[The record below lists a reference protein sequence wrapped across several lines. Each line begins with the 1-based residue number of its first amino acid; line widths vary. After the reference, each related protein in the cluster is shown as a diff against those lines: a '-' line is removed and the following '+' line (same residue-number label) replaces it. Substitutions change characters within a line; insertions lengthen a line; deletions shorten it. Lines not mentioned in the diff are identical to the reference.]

1 MSIKEI
7 KVSIADLEPGM
18 YVCRLDRPWVET
30 PYLLQGFHIKSEDEI
45 ERLLEYCKY
54 VFIDVERSKVNEK
67 VLPFPTSSS
76 KISNLNTKTY
86 TGEQEKFELTNIK
99 PINYKD
105 KTSRE
110 EELANATG
118 SHILLSHAIENF
130 MLDIANNKKL
140 ELPAL
145 RGAINPMVDSII
157 RNPDAFAWLTRIK
170 NKDNYTYN
178 HAVSASVWAVAFGR
192 HLGLPKKDL
201 QTLAIGAML
210 FDVGKV
216 KLPEKLINNK
226 KRFNQYEFK
235 LVKKHV
241 DYSLDII
248 REVKGVNDDVI
259 DMVQSHH
266 ERYNGSGYPRGLS
279 GNQIPLFGK
288 IAGIVDCYDAIIS
301 ERPFASAIS
310 PHDAVKKLYE
320 WRNLDFQAELVEQF
334 IQVVGIYPVGTIV
347 ELSDGRVG
355 IVISQNRVWRL
366 RPQVMTLLNEN
377 KEPLI
382 NFETINLFTETE
394 DASGNSLDILRSIEP
409 GLYGIDPEEFY
420 L

>member
-1 MSIKEI
+1 MSLKEI
-7 KVSIADLEPGM
+7 KVRIADLEPGM
-18 YVCRLDRPWVET
+18 YVCRLDRPWIET
-30 PYLLQGFHIKSEDEI
+30 PYLLQGFHIKSQDEI
-45 ERLLEYCKY
+45 DQLNNYCEYVY
-54 VFIDVERSKVNEK
+54 IDVEM
-67 VLPFPTSSS
+67 S
-76 KISNLNTKTY
+76 KIYEKIIPFLSRTNINSNTS
-86 TGEQEKFELTNIK
+86 EQAKQALTNIK
-99 PINYKD
+99 PIKYQD

-110 EELANATG
+110 EELISAKDN
-118 SHILLSHAIENF
+118 HIMLSHSIENL
-130 MLDIANNKKL
+130 MMDIANNKKL

-145 RGAINPMVDSII
+145 KSAINPMVDSVI

-170 NKDNYTYN
+170 TKDNYTYN
-178 HAVSASVWAVAFGR
+178 HSVSASVWAVAFGR

-201 QTLAIGAML
+201 QSLAIGAIL

-226 KRFNQYEFK
+226 NRFNQYEFK

-241 DYSLDII
+241 EYSIEIIKNIKDINDDII
-248 REVKGVNDDVI
+248 N
-259 DMVQSHH
+259 MVSTHH
-266 ERYNGSGYPRGLS
+266 ERYNGSGYPNGLA

-301 ERPFASAIS
+301 DRPFASPIS
-310 PHDAVKKLYE
+310 PHDAIKKLYE
-320 WRNLDFQAELVEQF
+320 WRNLDFQSELVEQF

-355 IVISQNRVWRL
+355 VIISQNRVWRL
-366 RPQVMTLLNEN
+366 RPQVMMLLDGN
-377 KEPLI
+377 KEPLKD
-382 NFETINLFTETE
+382 FETINLFTETE
-394 DASGNSLDILRSIEP
+394 DTSGNSLDILRCVEP

>member
-1 MSIKEI
+1 MPLKEI
-7 KVSIADLEPGM
+7 KVRIADLEPGM

-30 PYLLQGFHIKSEDEI
+30 PFLLQGFHIKSQDEI
-45 ERLLEYCKY
+45 ARLLDYCEY
-54 VFIDVERSKVNEK
+54 VFVDVELSKVDEK
-67 VLPFPTSSS
+67 VIHFPTKANTRTSTS
-76 KISNLNTKTY
+76 TKTS
-86 TGEQEKFELTNIK
+86 EHEKQVLTNIK
-99 PINYKD
+99 PIKYED

-110 EELANATG
+110 DELSSAKDN
-118 SHILLSHAIENF
+118 HLILSNSIENF
-130 MLDIANNKKL
+130 MTDISNNKKL

-145 RGAINPMVDSII
+145 KSAINPMVDSII

-170 NKDNYTYN
+170 TKDNYTYN
-178 HAVSASVWAVAFGR
+178 HSVSASVWAVAFGR

-201 QTLAIGAML
+201 QSLAIGAML

-216 KLPEKLINNK
+216 KLPEKLINSKN
-226 KRFNQYEFK
+226 RFNQYEFK

-241 DYSLDII
+241 DYSIEIIKGIKDINDDII
-248 REVKGVNDDVI
+248 NLV
-259 DMVQSHH
+259 STHH
-266 ERYNGSGYPRGLS
+266 ERHNGSGYPNGLT

-301 ERPFASAIS
+301 DRPFASPIS

-334 IQVVGIYPVGTIV
+334 IQVIGIYPVGTIV

-355 IVISQNRVWRL
+355 VIISQNRVWRL
-366 RPQVMTLLNEN
+366 RPQIMMLLDKN
-377 KEPLI
+377 KEHLKE
-382 NFETINLFTETE
+382 FVTINLFTETE
-394 DASGNSLDILRSIEP
+394 DASGNSLDIVRSVEP

>member
-1 MSIKEI
+1 MSLKEVKI
-7 KVSIADLEPGM
+7 RIEDLEPGM
-18 YVCRLDRPWVET
+18 YVCQLDRPWVET
-30 PYLLQGFHIKSEDEI
+30 PFLLQGFHIKSQDEI
-45 ERLLEYCKY
+45 NQLLEYCQY
-54 VFIDVERSKVNEK
+54 VYIDVELSKASENII
-67 VLPFPTSSS
+67 PF
-76 KISNLNTKTY
+76 TKTNN
-86 TGEQEKFELTNIK
+86 TSEQEKQTLTNIK
-99 PINYKD
+99 PIKYQD
-105 KTSRE
+105 KTDLP
-110 EELANATG
+110 EELKSAKND
-118 SHILLSHAIENF
+118 HIMLSHAIESF
-130 MLDIANNKKL
+130 MVDIANNKKL

-145 RGAINPMVDSII
+145 KNAITPMVDSII

-170 NKDNYTYN
+170 TKDNYTYN
-178 HAVSASVWAVAFGR
+178 HSVSASVWAVAFGR

-201 QTLAIGAML
+201 QSLAIGAML

-226 KRFNQYEFK
+226 NRFNQYEFK

-241 DYSLDII
+241 EYSIDII
-248 REVKGVNDDVI
+248 KEIKGINDDILNMVI
-259 DMVQSHH
+259 THH
-266 ERYNGSGYPRGLS
+266 ERHNGSGYPNGLA

-301 ERPFASAIS
+301 ERPFASPIS

-320 WRNLDFQAELVEQF
+320 WRNLDFQSELVEQF

-347 ELSDGRVG
+347 ELSDGQVG
-355 IVISQNRVWRL
+355 VITAQNRVWRL
-366 RPQVMTLLNEN
+366 RPQVMMLLDEN

-382 NFETINLFTETE
+382 EFKTINLFTATE
-394 DASGNSLDILRSIEP
+394 DASRNPLDILRCVDP

>member
-1 MSIKEI
+1 MSLKEI
-7 KVSIADLEPGM
+7 KVHIADLEPGM
-18 YVCRLDRPWVET
+18 YVCRLDRPWEET
-30 PYLLQGFHIKSEDEI
+30 PYLLQGFHIKSENEI
-45 ERLLEYCKY
+45 ERLLEFCEY
-54 VFIDVERSKVNEK
+54 VFIDVALSKINEK
-67 VLPFPTSSS
+67 VLPFPTNSNTHDNTSNVYSS
-76 KISNLNTKTY
+76 NV
-86 TGEQEKFELTNIK
+86 EKLALTNVK

-110 EELANATG
+110 EELATATD
-118 SHILLSHAIENF
+118 SHILLSHTIENF

-145 RGAINPMVDSII
+145 RNAINPMVDSII

-178 HAVSASVWAVAFGR
+178 HSVSASVWAVAFGR

-201 QTLAIGAML
+201 QSLAIGAML

-241 DYSLDII
+241 DYSLDIV
-248 REVKGVNDDVI
+248 REIKGINDDI
-259 DMVQSHH
+259 INMVHTHH
-266 ERYNGSGYPRGLS
+266 ERYNGSGYPNGLA

-355 IVISQNRVWRL
+355 IIISQNRVWRL

-382 NFETINLFTETE
+382 DFETINLFTETV
-394 DASGNSLDILRSIEP
+394 DYSGNSLDILRSIEP